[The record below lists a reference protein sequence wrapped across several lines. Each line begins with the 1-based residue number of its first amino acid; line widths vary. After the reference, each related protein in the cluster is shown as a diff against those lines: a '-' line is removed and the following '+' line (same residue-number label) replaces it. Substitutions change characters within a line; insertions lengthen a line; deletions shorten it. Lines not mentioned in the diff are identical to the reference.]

1 MNSHEEALEFPKIVR
16 MLSGLSF
23 SPTGKEACLALRPV
37 MDLTELE
44 ILQQET
50 SDALYLLRMR
60 GAPPLNGL
68 ANIESAVKRSRRGA
82 ILSMGELRQIGVF
95 LRTVERLQD
104 WAGKQIE
111 ESVDVVE
118 VDRLK
123 ANTCIARIQGF
134 FGDPKL
140 GLKLERAIISDE
152 EMSDQASPELAR
164 IRQSIQ
170 AASRRIRTELNEILR
185 RKSDSLQEQLIT
197 QRDGRYV
204 VPVKADRRQDVP
216 GILHDSSG
224 SGQTLFVEPLAVV
237 ETNNQIRIL
246 EGKEHDEIER
256 ILWQFSRDVEGIAT
270 SLLLDAERATELDVQ
285 WAKARLAEDMQAER
299 PQLNEDGKIHL
310 SAARH
315 PLIDKDQVVPID
327 IYVGE
332 EFQTLVITGPNTGGK
347 TVALKTVGLLTL
359 MAMSGLHIPAAKGSK
374 ISTFEQIFADIG
386 DDQSIEQSLS
396 TFSSHMTRMVK
407 ICAEVDDRSLVLSD
421 ELGSGTDPA
430 EGAAL
435 AVAILDYLRQHG
447 AITVATT
454 HYKELKLYALST
466 EGVENAACEFD
477 VQTLRP
483 TYRIL
488 IGVPGTSNA
497 FVISQKLG
505 LDDVI
510 LQMAEAQMTEEGLAF
525 ERVVSEIEEQ
535 RLETERVLEQERQI
549 RNQLARERRKL
560 RQDREALQEE
570 RDRVLA
576 AARDEGRGAWSEQI
590 TALDALVKELR
601 AELDKGGYAAR
612 DAIREAEMLRREAHE
627 ARRMMQHREKT
638 APAKPAVGEYIIGE
652 FYEAK
657 SSGVRG
663 KLVSYDEAAN
673 EATLAMGNLQIRVAL
688 DDLQSS
694 QAPTTKTSSAGSR
707 KRRRTAV
714 QSMPSELMLIG
725 KRAADAEQMLDS
737 YLDDAVLAGLEQVR
751 IVHGKGSG
759 ALRQMCHDFLRQDRR
774 ISSFELAGF
783 GEGDAGVTIAQLN

>member
-16 MLSGLSF
+16 TLSGLSF
-23 SPTGKEACLALRPV
+23 SPTGRDACLALRPV
-37 MDLTELE
+37 TDLGELE

-50 SDALYLLRMR
+50 ADALYLLRTR

-68 ANIESAVKRSRRGA
+68 AAIEPSVKRSTRGA
-82 ILSMGELRQIGVF
+82 ILSLGELRQIGVF

-104 WAGKQIE
+104 WAGEQIE
-111 ESVDVVE
+111 EAVDVIE

-123 ANTCIARIQGF
+123 DNTCLIRIQGF
-134 FGDPKL
+134 IGDAGL
-140 GLKLERAIISDE
+140 GRELERAIISDE

-164 IRQSIQ
+164 IRQAIQ
-170 AASRRIRTELNEILR
+170 SAARRIRTELNEILR
-185 RKSDSLQEQLIT
+185 RKGESLQEQLIT

-246 EGKEHDEIER
+246 EGQEQDEIER
-256 ILWQFSRDVEGIAT
+256 ILWEFSRSVESIAT
-270 SLLLDAERATELDVQ
+270 SLLIDAQRATELDVQ
-285 WAKARLAEDMQAER
+285 WAKARLAEDMQAEQ
-299 PQLNEDGKIHL
+299 PLLNEEGKINL
-310 SAARH
+310 KAARH
-315 PLIDKDQVVPID
+315 PLIDKDEVVPID

-435 AVAILDYLRQHG
+435 AVAILDYLRQNG

-454 HYKELKLYALST
+454 HYKELKLYALSS

-477 VQTLRP
+477 VQTLQP

-505 LDDVI
+505 LDEEI
-510 LQMAEAQMTEEGLAF
+510 LRMAEAQMTEEGLAF

-560 RQDREALQEE
+560 RQDREALQNE
-570 RDRVLA
+570 RERVLA
-576 AARDEGRGAWSEQI
+576 AAQDEGRDAWSGQI
-590 TALDALVKELR
+590 MALDALVKELR

-612 DAIREAEMLRREAHE
+612 DAIREAEILRREAHE
-627 ARRMMQHREKT
+627 GRRKIQHREKPA
-638 APAKPAVGEYIIGE
+638 APKPVEGEYRVGEY
-652 FYEAK
+652 YEAK
-657 SSGVRG
+657 SSGVKG
-663 KLVSYDEAAN
+663 KLVAFDEASN
-673 EATLAMGNLQIRVAL
+673 EATLAMGNLQMHVAL
-688 DDLQSS
+688 DDLQASS
-694 QAPTTKTSSAGSR
+694 PPAARASSPKTR
-707 KRRRTAV
+707 KRRRTGV

-725 KRAADAEQMLDS
+725 KRAADAEQMLDR

-759 ALRQMCHDFLRQDRR
+759 ALRQMAHDFLKQDRR
-774 ISSFELAGF
+774 IAHFELASF
-783 GEGDAGVTIAQLN
+783 GEGDAGVTIAELK